1 MQLTGFLR
9 ILKPFI
15 DMKSHTHTRQIF
27 LSANISNLAYKGS
40 IGHVTSSCK
49 WPIKPLKETDPGV
62 AQAFFWPP
70 KRNHVKT
77 HDDYI
82 YFYIFSRATL
92 NKTFTPKYDGVFPK
106 HPKCDKNPKF
116 TPLSET
122 TSIPTPFT
130 PREPS
135 CLYSVW
141 KTNWNLES
149 IKVIIKK
156 CFTSVHQVHLCID
169 WDACTLQLFL
179 FFRHKE
185 KWDSF
190 ARGSNPRGDTRDFK
204 WRQEPITGWKGWS
217 KDFFGVGKS
226 CWF

>member
-15 DMKSHTHTRQIF
+15 DMKSHTNTRQIF

-40 IGHVTSSCK
+40 IDHVTSSCK

-122 TSIPTPFT
+122 TSIPNPFMGG
-130 PREPS
+130 
-135 CLYSVW
+135 
-141 KTNWNLES
+141 
-149 IKVIIKK
+149 
-156 CFTSVHQVHLCID
+156 VHPPGAILP
-169 WDACTLQLFL
+169 LLSLKNQLKL
-179 FFRHKE
+179 
-185 KWDSF
+185 
-190 ARGSNPRGDTRDFK
+190 
-204 WRQEPITGWKGWS
+204 
-217 KDFFGVGKS
+217 GKY
-226 CWF
+226 